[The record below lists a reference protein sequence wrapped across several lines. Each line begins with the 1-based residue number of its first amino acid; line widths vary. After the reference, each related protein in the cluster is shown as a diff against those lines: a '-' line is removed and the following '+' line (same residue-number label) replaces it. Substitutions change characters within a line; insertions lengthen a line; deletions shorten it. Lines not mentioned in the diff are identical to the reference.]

1 MGSAVRSDSSA
12 TRALFTL
19 LTPHTLLL
27 LSLSLRLSLY
37 TSLSL
42 FAASLSQLLPSR
54 AGARMPACVSLALA
68 RCAHCRSLSLNH
80 SLLCH
85 KDNSFWHFRMCVCVC
100 CFFSCSAEN
109 ESKFVFFY
117 VYAPLWLA
125 IRAVFRSV
133 AVPSTAVGKPQ
144 SSSSSIGS
152 SGGSSS

>member
-19 LTPHTLLL
+19 LTPHKLLL

-54 AGARMPACVSLALA
+54 AGARMLASVSLALA

-85 KDNSFWHFRMCVCVC
+85 KDNSFWHFRMCMCVCVC
-100 CFFSCSAEN
+100 FFFTCSAEN
-109 ESKFVFFY
+109 ESKFVFFMY
-117 VYAPLWLA
+117 TRL
-125 IRAVFRSV
+125 F
-133 AVPSTAVGKPQ
+133 
-144 SSSSSIGS
+144 GS
-152 SGGSSS
+152 QFALFFVVLRYLQRL